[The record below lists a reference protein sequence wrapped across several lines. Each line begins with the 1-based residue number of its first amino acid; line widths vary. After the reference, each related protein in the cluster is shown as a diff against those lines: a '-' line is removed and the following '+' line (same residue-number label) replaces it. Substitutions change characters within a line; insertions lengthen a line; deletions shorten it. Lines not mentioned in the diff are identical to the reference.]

1 MAYIIGNDVYKMY
14 KIYEGQPIT
23 SEPAPDLDGYLFLGW
38 SEIPEYMPD
47 HDVIVTGIVMSSN
60 FEDGKVYDNQVA
72 LENVELTYT
81 RTFNNTKWQ
90 ALYVPFSMSYGEW
103 KDDFD
108 VAEINNFHEYDDDE
122 DGMVDRTTLEVLYV
136 KSGSTLPNMPY
147 LIRAKQTGT
156 KTITASNTSL
166 YPTASNSI
174 DCSSVRTKYTFT
186 GTYTGVSGTEMY
198 GNGYYALAGGV
209 LSHPSSSDVSLG
221 TYRWYLKP
229 ESRTDNYTAPS
240 RHIAVRVMG
249 EEGEEVTGVA
259 HLSVSTEPAEYYN
272 LRGEKVNPSQA
283 SGICIV
289 RYADGRVKKVVL
301 K

>member
-1 MAYIIGNDVYKMY
+1 MY

-47 HDVIVTGIVMSSN
+47 HDVIVTGMVMSSN

-240 RHIAVRVMG
+240 RHIAVRVM
-249 EEGEEVTGVA
+249 
-259 HLSVSTEPAEYYN
+259 
-272 LRGEKVNPSQA
+272 
-283 SGICIV
+283 
-289 RYADGRVKKVVL
+289 
-301 K
+301 

>member
-1 MAYIIGNDVYKMY
+1 
-14 KIYEGQPIT
+14 
-23 SEPAPDLDGYLFLGW
+23 
-38 SEIPEYMPD
+38 
-47 HDVIVTGIVMSSN
+47 
-60 FEDGKVYDNQVA
+60 
-72 LENVELTYT
+72 
-81 RTFNNTKWQ
+81 
-90 ALYVPFSMSYGEW
+90 
-103 KDDFD
+103 

-209 LSHPSSSDVSLG
+209 LSHPSSSDVSLR